1 MHVHCR
7 NNENKFS
14 RKNRSYQ
21 PLRRK
26 KVKKILPV
34 LDPEN
39 KAILLLP
46 IEDDKEVTYGTPS
59 NIDDK
64 NRFIIPRWIRGEFGT
79 GEAILLV
86 DGDKH
91 YIAPKTGHL
100 LPHA

>member
-1 MHVHCR
+1 MYIVGTTKISSQGR
-7 NNENKFS
+7 IVLTSLFGE
-14 RKNRSYQ
+14 
-21 PLRRK
+21 K

-39 KAILLLP
+39 EAILLLP
-46 IEDDKEVTYGTPS
+46 IEDDKEVTYGIPS
-59 NIDDK
+59 NVDDK
-64 NRFIIPRWIRGEFGT
+64 NRFIIPRWIRSEFGT

-86 DGDKH
+86 DDDKH